1 MTENPSDIYSS
12 RSCPIYRTLYFVQ
25 KIKFYRFSRKTKQK
39 QSNLKIHKNRKK
51 QKVPPVSQLVSQS
64 ACRPPCHNLSN
75 RTEYSIQLGSEAYS
89 LREGQ
94 DERTLTP
101 PDIPTD
107 QDRRRR
113 KKKTMKTH
121 FPRERAAEAAPAA
134 SKALGWHG
142 RVSVGATEGER
153 FNSFIH
159 AHLTHTSTYF
169 YCPLIPPP
177 LHTLSLFQRVIYAPS
192 LAHNHSTFMEMCVI
206 ANVRCHHRQ
215 IVFAGRAIDAETN
228 GVW

>member
-1 MTENPSDIYSS
+1 
-12 RSCPIYRTLYFVQ
+12 
-25 KIKFYRFSRKTKQK
+25 
-39 QSNLKIHKNRKK
+39 
-51 QKVPPVSQLVSQS
+51 
-64 ACRPPCHNLSN
+64 
-75 RTEYSIQLGSEAYS
+75 
-89 LREGQ
+89 
-94 DERTLTP
+94 
-101 PDIPTD
+101 
-107 QDRRRR
+107 
-113 KKKTMKTH
+113 MKTH

-142 RVSVGATEGER
+142 RVSAGATEGER